1 MISTLGRYALRV
13 MIDIAENS
21 GGNFIPLDGIAARQN
36 ISEKYLERIL
46 AVLTRGKLLEGV
58 RGKGGGYR
66 LIREPKD
73 YSVGDILRLT
83 EGTLAPVA
91 CLKEGAKPCARSSEC
106 KTLPVWKGLNDVITT
121 YLDGVTLNEL
131 IKEEL

>member
-1 MISTLGRYALRV
+1 MISTRGRYALRV

-106 KTLPVWKGLNDVITT
+106 KTLPVWEGLNDVITT